1 MAPSILLTISSKSKS
16 KKKPRAVLLLLIL
29 PLKYIRNYCHAQKRR
44 FQRKPSGKL
53 LFHMYGHVVYLVTC
67 NTQWDII
74 GKNSTICRHMCMCME
89 IFSLRGVVN
98 FSISLIRDVENRWY
112 LPKINV
118 FFNIFFEYEEKIP
131 IFFFILALE
140 VLLIYN
146 LLHFF
151 SFLSHCS
158 TC

>member
-1 MAPSILLTISSKSKS
+1 MQYQFFFKLSNVDLPTLLAFADCFSTTNYIQQWLPLSYQISISSKSKS

-74 GKNSTICRHMCMCME
+74 GKNSTICRHTCMCME
-89 IFSLRGVVN
+89 IFSLRGGCE
-98 FSISLIRDVENRWY
+98 FQH
-112 LPKINV
+112 
-118 FFNIFFEYEEKIP
+118 IP
-131 IFFFILALE
+131 DQG
-140 VLLIYN
+140 
-146 LLHFF
+146 
-151 SFLSHCS
+151 C
-158 TC
+158 